1 VPVRH
6 LSYTG
11 EEARRFAAA
20 SGLEPGT
27 AKDVARKAS
36 VDIDWKKV
44 YDLIEVPGS
53 KDGASRDESCCPTM
67 AARWSPELDDLLRPC
82 EIRAREAGIMMT
94 PVLVIGGRCVH
105 QGSVPG
111 REQVVQWVKDFCGGL
126 EEKGRCERVVEVL
139 GPGCA
144 KCDQLYDNV
153 LNAVSRAGLHERIM
167 VRKRTDIGFFQKMGV
182 AVTPGLVIDGQV
194 VSKGRVLTTD
204 QIADILQ
211 KGPD

>member
-1 VPVRH
+1 
-6 LSYTG
+6 
-11 EEARRFAAA
+11 
-20 SGLEPGT
+20 
-27 AKDVARKAS
+27 
-36 VDIDWKKV
+36 
-44 YDLIEVPGS
+44 
-53 KDGASRDESCCPTM
+53 
-67 AARWSPELDDLLRPC
+67 
-82 EIRAREAGIMMT
+82 
-94 PVLVIGGRCVH
+94 
-105 QGSVPG
+105 
-111 REQVVQWVKDFCGGL
+111 
-126 EEKGRCERVVEVL
+126 VVEVL